1 MASAIQEIS
10 MLRTSK
16 TKISHFILAMM
27 LVTGPK
33 EEVVVIPEVIVVA
46 AMNGVQG
53 VLPELVAV
61 LLGAAA
67 VLPLVAVLCPP

>member
-1 MASAIQEIS
+1 M
-10 MLRTSK
+10 
-16 TKISHFILAMM
+16 
-27 LVTGPK
+27 
-33 EEVVVIPEVIVVA
+33 VA